1 MTSKLIVNSI
11 RHTGA
16 SADAIT
22 MDASGN
28 VTFPANA
35 TCSGTATG
43 FGGGKVGAF
52 GTHINTSTYTLTSAT
67 YQTGVHT
74 VTITPTKTGSTFLI
88 IRGDS
93 CKATAQPDHGVNT
106 IIRIMRAV
114 ASASASEI
122 FENIYAHTTY
132 TNGYSG
138 NRIESYG
145 PTANQS
151 IFETGLS
158 YTLGQTVTYSM
169 DVGYQGNTGGVDA
182 IKWNEHQKSYFT
194 VLELTA

>member
-1 MTSKLIVNSI
+1 MYLPS
-11 RHTGA
+11 R
-16 SADAIT
+16 
-22 MDASGN
+22 
-28 VTFPANA
+28 
-35 TCSGTATG
+35 G
-43 FGGGKVGAF
+43 FKP
-52 GTHINTSTYTLTSAT
+52 NNCLLLE
-67 YQTGVHT
+67 
-74 VTITPTKTGSTFLI
+74 TGSTFLI
-88 IRGDS
+88 VRGDS
-93 CKATAQPDHGVNT
+93 CKAIAQPDHGVNT

-122 FENIYAHTTY
+122 FENIYSHTTY